1 MKKLT
6 AAVIGVG
13 HLGRFHAEKYAQLGL
28 LKAIVD
34 CEENRAKQ
42 WATKLG
48 CDYYLDYQELLGKVD
63 LVSIVVPTLL
73 HHQISCD
80 FLKAGSHCLVEK
92 PMAINCTEAEEMIA
106 IAARK
111 SLILQIGHIERFN
124 PTFQQFQTLCQSPEY
139 ISMERLFS
147 FNQRSTDINVVL
159 DLMVH
164 DLDLLFHLVQSPIK
178 HMQGAGQRVLSD
190 QTDVAHTYIVFA
202 NGCIANVS
210 ASRVSRAPSRMI
222 RVFQKNCY
230 VSANM
235 KDQKL
240 TVITKNNN
248 NELEEQKYD
257 CQKEEDALLAEI
269 KAFVKAAETSSPPLV
284 SGEDGMRSLA
294 AALSLNQLLKKDL
307 KDLNHIEQDVTSS
320 DL

>member
-13 HLGRFHAEKYAQLGL
+13 YLGRFHAEKYAQLGL
-28 LKAIVD
+28 LKAVVD
-34 CEENRAKQ
+34 CEESRAKQ

-48 CDYYLDYQELLGKVD
+48 CDYYLDYQEVLGKVD

-80 FLKAGSHCLVEK
+80 FLRAGSHCLVEK
-92 PMAINCTEAEEMIA
+92 PMAITCTEAEEMIA
-106 IAARK
+106 TAARK

-124 PTFQQFQTLCQSPEY
+124 PTFQQLQNLCHSPEY
-139 ISMERLFS
+139 ISVERHFS
-147 FNQRSTDINVVL
+147 FNQRSSDINVVL

-164 DLDLLFHLVQSPIK
+164 DIDLLFHLVQAPIK
-178 HMQGAGQRVLSD
+178 HMNGAGLRVLSD
-190 QTDVAHTYIVFA
+190 QTDVAHSYIVFA

-210 ASRVSRAPSRMI
+210 ASRVSRVPSRMI

-230 VSANM
+230 ISANM

-240 TVITKNNN
+240 TIITKNKS
-248 NELEEQKYD
+248 NELEEQKHD
-257 CQKEEDALLAEI
+257 CQKEEDALFAEI
-269 KAFVKAAETSSPPLV
+269 KAFIKAVETGSPPLV
-284 SGEDGMRSLA
+284 SGEDGMQSLS
-294 AALSLNQLLKKDL
+294 AALSLNQLLKKGIQGR
-307 KDLNHIEQDVTSS
+307 KPH
-320 DL
+320 